1 MFHRKSKAEKARD
14 VASERAHRAGKAA
27 ANTRDK
33 AAKNAR
39 HAGKSVKQGTE
50 SLLDKVRDRYGDR
63 AGAAAATAAG
73 AAATAA
79 GVAATARDR
88 AVSGLDHGIDSAVP
102 RVEGAVAGVGPKV
115 DHARDLIVDDLL
127 PKISELL
134 GGFQS
139 AKDDFLSKQDGPVA
153 VLTGAPKKRSR
164 KGGLLLT
171 LGVLAA
177 IGAGIAYYLNQQ
189 QSRSKSDPWAGAPD
203 RPVGGAPGVDSQ
215 VRDTL
220 DSRPAGS
227 GAAGSG
233 SVAGAGAAGVGAA
246 GAGATDL
253 GATGAS
259 DVDADDT
266 PIRSAPVADGPAASG
281 AETSDA
287 GSGSVHMLDG
297 EEIDQY
303 ASDTPSDTDEA
314 DVPGTNTDAT
324 TGLGTDFG
332 GDDSRVD
339 KGADDELGGTPRP

>member
-27 ANTRDK
+27 AKTRDK

-39 HAGKSVKQGTE
+39 HAGKNVKQGTE

-102 RVEGAVAGVGPKV
+102 KVEGAVAGVGPKV
-115 DHARDLIVDDLL
+115 DHARDMIVDDLL

-139 AKDDFLSKQDGPVA
+139 AKDDFLSKQEGPVA
-153 VLTGAPKKRSR
+153 VVTGAPKKRSR

-203 RPVGGAPGVDSQ
+203 RPIGGAPGVDSQ
-215 VRDTL
+215 VRDQL
-220 DSRPAGS
+220 DGP
-227 GAAGSG
+227 AAGAG
-233 SVAGAGAAGVGAA
+233 AAGAGAAGVGAT
-246 GAGATDL
+246 GLGATGL
-253 GATGAS
+253 GATGAAGNA
-259 DVDADDT
+259 DADDT
-266 PIRSAPVADGPAASG
+266 PVRSAPVADAPVAPDAAG
-281 AETSDA
+281 AETSGA

-297 EEIDQY
+297 DEIDQY

>member
-1 MFHRKSKAEKARD
+1 VFHRKSKAEKARD

-27 ANTRDK
+27 AKTRDK

-39 HAGKSVKQGTE
+39 HAGKNVKQGTE

-102 RVEGAVAGVGPKV
+102 KVEGAVAGVGPKV
-115 DHARDLIVDDLL
+115 DHARDMIVDDLL

-139 AKDDFLSKQDGPVA
+139 AKDDFLSKQEGPVA
-153 VLTGAPKKRSR
+153 VVTGAPKKRSR

-203 RPVGGAPGVDSQ
+203 RPIGGAPGVDSQ
-215 VRDTL
+215 VRDQL
-220 DSRPAGS
+220 DGPA
-227 GAAGSG
+227 
-233 SVAGAGAAGVGAA
+233 AGAGAAGVGAT
-246 GAGATDL
+246 GLGATGL
-253 GATGAS
+253 GATGAAGNA
-259 DVDADDT
+259 DADDT
-266 PIRSAPVADGPAASG
+266 PVRSAPVADAPVAPDAAG
-281 AETSDA
+281 AETSGA
-287 GSGSVHMLDG
+287 GSGSVHMLDAD
-297 EEIDQY
+297 EIDQY

-324 TGLGTDFG
+324 TGLGTDSG